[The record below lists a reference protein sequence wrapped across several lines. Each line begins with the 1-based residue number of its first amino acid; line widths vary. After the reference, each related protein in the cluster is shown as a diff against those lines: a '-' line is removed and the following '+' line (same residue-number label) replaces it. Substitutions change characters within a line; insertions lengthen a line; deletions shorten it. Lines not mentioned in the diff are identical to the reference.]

1 MDYADTNFLVAAYF
15 EVAGY
20 TEVVERYLRRS
31 SRPLVVGE
39 LAELECRSVFA
50 RKEQRADGEAWLAL
64 TARLDSGGWRR
75 EPILWERV
83 ATKSRELID
92 RHSPR
97 LVVGSFD
104 TLHVA
109 AALVAGCSTFL
120 SFDVQS
126 NARVLAAS
134 ARLKVWPELSAAEK
148 GRVLR

>member
-1 MDYADTNFLVAAYF
+1 MDYADTNFLVAAHF
-15 EVAGY
+15 EVPGH
-20 TEVVERYLRRS
+20 TDVVERYLRRS
-31 SRPLVVGE
+31 TRPFVVGE

-50 RKEQRADGEAWLAL
+50 RKEHRADGEAWRAL
-64 TARLDSGGWRR
+64 TARLDAGDWHR
-75 EPILWERV
+75 EPVSWERV
-83 ATKSRELID
+83 MAKARELID

-97 LVVGSFD
+97 IQVGSLD

-134 ARLKVWPELSAAEK
+134 TRLKVWPELSAAEK
-148 GRVLR
+148 GRR